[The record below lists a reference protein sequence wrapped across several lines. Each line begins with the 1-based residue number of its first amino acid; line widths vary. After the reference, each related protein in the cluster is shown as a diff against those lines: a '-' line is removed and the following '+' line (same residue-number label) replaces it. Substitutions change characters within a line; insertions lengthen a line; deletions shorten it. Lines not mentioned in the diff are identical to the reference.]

1 MAGGDGDGAEAA
13 TATAEGTEPLSSC
26 PAGTVLN
33 GLNYIKGK
41 SDPVALADEAYPPW
55 LWNCLE
61 VQNKK
66 AGEVQD
72 VGAGDEFCMVFF
84 FPFPLCF
91 PLVFL

>member
-1 MAGGDGDGAEAA
+1 MAAA
-13 TATAEGTEPLSSC
+13 AAVAEGTESLSSC

-55 LWNCLE
+55 LWDCLE

-72 VGAGDEFCMVFF
+72 VGAGDEFCMFYFFF
-84 FPFPLCF
+84 FPFS
-91 PLVFL
+91 VFLSLSMI